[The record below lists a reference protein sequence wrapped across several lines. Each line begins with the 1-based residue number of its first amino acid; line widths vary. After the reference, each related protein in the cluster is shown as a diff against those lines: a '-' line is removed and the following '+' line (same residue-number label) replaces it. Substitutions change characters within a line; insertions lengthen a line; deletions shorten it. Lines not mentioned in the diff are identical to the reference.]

1 MIDIE
6 FDSDSSNLLIKISG
20 DNFRDLVDHL
30 KCEGCMWSPSLKR
43 WTLNVSKFDS
53 FVQSCINFG
62 DTPEISVYTE
72 REIQKYYDNLKE
84 LKTYRRFFKQELL
97 NFPPLKGK
105 HPYEDYQIQD
115 IMRGLCQNR
124 FLYHHE
130 MGLGKSYI
138 LTALIE
144 HKRFYGDLYKC
155 LIFSSP
161 IGTRNLK
168 DELILHGKN
177 MKDDDILL
185 LTSSGK
191 LKYEDRDIFNP
202 SKYPQSIVI
211 MTYDTLKTI
220 SNYYYDLKYATKKN
234 KHPSSNVNY
243 NKNPMPIQEWL
254 EGKPGGLFLDEN
266 HYIGIHTSRRTN
278 IINMIVPYFEQRFE
292 FTGTLADKYEKLYEP
307 AKILDPYLVEGMDY
321 TTWVSKYNEV
331 GNRFS
336 QYAINPQ
343 KWRLDLLEVFNKTMM
358 KDYCSKRTMSDCLDL
373 PLNYEVPVIYT
384 DMSPIQRRIYERF
397 SNFTANEQAKIA
409 SESNSSFSDKMLNL
423 FQYFQQVVDNPSCL
437 LKSKK
442 FDFFPEDLKQD
453 IKKFDYNKDFSKI
466 EIVDDIIKERTDEEG
481 QKGIIWCFHPET
493 IYLLQKRYKKYNPVI
508 ISADLKMSERVPTI
522 KNFLKDEKSKLLI
535 ASINVMNTSVTCV
548 ECKYEVYVE
557 KTYNF
562 TVYTQSRGRI
572 YRPQQKDITRS
583 YSVRYKDSIDNLQ
596 EINLNSKGEIL
607 NSLFN
612 QKYIS
617 ENTWKKLF
625 SLHKA
630 DFSCVNI

>member
-6 FDSDSSNLLIKISG
+6 FDSDSSNLLIKVSG
-20 DNFRDLVDHL
+20 DNFRDLIDHL
-30 KCEGCMWSPSLKR
+30 KCEGCRWSPSLKR
-43 WTLNVSKFDS
+43 WTLNVSKFDN

-84 LKTYRRFFKQELL
+84 LKTCRRFFKQELL

-124 FLYHHE
+124 FLFHHE

-177 MKDDDILL
+177 MRDDDILL
-185 LTSSGK
+185 LTSSSK
-191 LKYEDRDIFNP
+191 LKYEDRDIFNT
-202 SKYPQSIVI
+202 SKYPQSIII

-220 SNYYYDLKYATKKN
+220 SNYYYDLKHATKKN
-234 KHPSSNVNY
+234 EHPSSSVNY
-243 NKNPMPIQEWL
+243 NKNPMPIKEWL

-266 HYIGIHTSRRTN
+266 HYIGIHSSRRTN

-307 AKILDPYLVEGMDY
+307 AKILDPFLVEGMDY
-321 TTWVSKYNEV
+321 NTWVSKYNEV
-331 GNRFS
+331 GNKYS

-409 SESNSSFSDKMLNL
+409 NESNSSFSDKMLNL
-423 FQYFQQVVDNPSCL
+423 FQYLQQAVDNPSCL
-437 LKSKK
+437 LKSKR
-442 FDFFPEDLKQD
+442 FEFFPEDLKQD
-453 IKKFDYNKDFSKI
+453 IKNFDYNRDFSKI
-466 EIVDDIIKERTDEEG
+466 EIVDDIIKERTDEDR

-493 IYLLQKRYKKYNPVI
+493 IYVLQERYKKYNPVI

-583 YSVRYKDSIDNLQ
+583 YSVRYKNSIDNLQ
-596 EINLNSKGEIL
+596 EMNLKSKGETL

-630 DFSCVNI
+630 DFSFVQL